1 MQKLLLLLFTY
12 HTLFSLYDYPKTL
25 IELIKKNL
33 TTKNLCC
40 LTISTGLVKLE
51 KYLTNSSITKEI
63 DDFIQNR
70 KMLTDEDRKLLEY
83 TGNLLLF
90 KSEYLKSQDSN
101 KPHSDR
107 IYNKLTKG
115 LLIYAQEH
123 EASITSIGF
132 PTDKESYTFFFIISL
147 LHSALYAPL
156 YYFMLK
162 IYIDYQSMEINP
174 MKIIFISETITI
186 LTKIILKKFRNKKK
200 YSYWQD
206 INQKYISALLLPI
219 TVFIMSQNKI

>member
-1 MQKLLLLLFTY
+1 MIQDRSMLTNEDCKLLKY
-12 HTLFSLYDYPKTL
+12 ID
-25 IELIKKNL
+25 NL
-33 TTKNLCC
+33 P
-40 LTISTGLVKLE
+40 
-51 KYLTNSSITKEI
+51 
-63 DDFIQNR
+63 
-70 KMLTDEDRKLLEY
+70 
-83 TGNLLLF
+83 LF
-90 KSEYLKSQDSN
+90 KSEYLKSQGSN
-101 KPHSDR
+101 KPNSDR
-107 IYNKLTKG
+107 IYNKLTKEFI
-115 LLIYAQEH
+115 IYRQEH
-123 EASITSIGF
+123 T
-132 PTDKESYTFFFIISL
+132 ESYIPFFIISL

-186 LTKIILKKFRNKKK
+186 LTKIILKKFRNKTK